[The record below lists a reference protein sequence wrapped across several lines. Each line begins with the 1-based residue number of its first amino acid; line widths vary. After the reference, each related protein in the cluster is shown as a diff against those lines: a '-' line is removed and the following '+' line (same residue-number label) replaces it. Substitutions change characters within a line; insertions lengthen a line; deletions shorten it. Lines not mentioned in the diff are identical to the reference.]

1 MIYLFNGKE
10 YKTLQAF
17 FVAECP
23 LWTAEASWD
32 GSYEEIALCDS
43 VNCFKNIFGIAL
55 GCFEGKPELL
65 KIRITEMNT
74 LLEQLKEKHDFELYY
89 KQNS

>member
-32 GSYEEIALCDS
+32 GTIEEIALCDS
-43 VNCFKNIFGIAL
+43 VNCFKNLWGIN
-55 GCFEGKPELL
+55 PENYKSHPEIL
-65 KIRITEMNT
+65 KLHKVE
-74 LLEQLKEKHDFELYY
+74 LYAVLEQLKEKHDFELYY